1 MLYNN
6 TPLGEFMN
14 RIKEK
19 YNNYLYKYLG
29 VEIFIYKTLKMDELT
44 KSVLIILMDFYK
56 NAKIEIDNSN
66 DMESLNNA
74 FYKYKKVM
82 NETVESYITTYCD
95 TNNISYEKIKYN
107 EYLINNKKTINI
119 NDGLTYIYK
128 NLNKIDKKM
137 KIAKGLINN
146 IKGTIKF

>member
-1 MLYNN
+1 
-6 TPLGEFMN
+6 MN

-95 TNNISYEKIKYN
+95 TNNISYEKIKNN

-137 KIAKGLINN
+137 KIAKSLINN

>member
-6 TPLGEFMN
+6 TLLGEFMN

-137 KIAKGLINN
+137 KIAKSLINN

>member
-1 MLYNN
+1 
-6 TPLGEFMN
+6 MN

-95 TNNISYEKIKYN
+95 INNISYEKIKYN

-128 NLNKIDKKM
+128 NLNKIDKKR
-137 KIAKGLINN
+137 KLQKV
-146 IKGTIKF
+146 

>member
-6 TPLGEFMN
+6 TLLGEFMN

-56 NAKIEIDNSN
+56 SAKIEIDNSN

-137 KIAKGLINN
+137 KIAKSLINN

>member
-6 TPLGEFMN
+6 TLLGEFMN

-95 TNNISYEKIKYN
+95 TNNISYEKIKNN

-137 KIAKGLINN
+137 KIAKSLINN

>member
-1 MLYNN
+1 
-6 TPLGEFMN
+6 MN

-56 NAKIEIDNSN
+56 SAKIEIDNSN

-137 KIAKGLINN
+137 KIAKSLINN

>member
-1 MLYNN
+1 
-6 TPLGEFMN
+6 MN

-56 NAKIEIDNSN
+56 SAKIEIDNSN

-95 TNNISYEKIKYN
+95 TNNISYEKIKNN

-137 KIAKGLINN
+137 KIAKSLINN

>member
-6 TPLGEFMN
+6 TLLGEFMN

-95 TNNISYEKIKYN
+95 INNISYEKIKYN

-128 NLNKIDKKM
+128 NLNKIDKKR
-137 KIAKGLINN
+137 KLQKV
-146 IKGTIKF
+146 

>member
-1 MLYNN
+1 
-6 TPLGEFMN
+6 MN

-137 KIAKGLINN
+137 KIAKSLINN

>member
-6 TPLGEFMN
+6 TLLGEFMN

-95 TNNISYEKIKYN
+95 INNISYEKIKYN

-137 KIAKGLINN
+137 KIAKSLINN

>member
-1 MLYNN
+1 
-6 TPLGEFMN
+6 MN